1 MLFYNLCSPS
11 QFSDAQI
18 GERTLQQHLSISLID
33 SEKFVIGFSG
43 DALPTTY
50 FVVPESNET
59 WANGLDDKK
68 CVPECLALF
77 ETVQAA
83 QERMNDF
90 VNNSSYQ
97 HGHLFKTKYHQDQSL
112 ELVLIS
118 TSSK

>member
-1 MLFYNLCSPS
+1 MLYYNLIAPS
-11 QFSDAQI
+11 QYGGAQN
-18 GERTLQQHLSISLID
+18 GQRTLQQDIIIISKD
-33 SEKFVIGFSG
+33 NAQYAIGFSG
-43 DALPTTY
+43 DDLPTTY
-50 FVVPESNET
+50 FVVPKSNET

-68 CVPECLALF
+68 HVPECLALF
-77 ETVQAA
+77 ETERAA

-90 VNNSSYQ
+90 VNNTSYQ